1 MRFATA
7 IGLFALPLVAAHAA
21 TFTVTNLNDSG
32 AGSLRQAVADA
43 NVTPGTNTINFTVTG
58 TITLTTGQMVITNA
72 LNIVGPGQSQLTID
86 GNSNDRIF
94 RIFSVNGIVCPDP
107 PPGSTD
113 FLVSISGLTLRNG
126 FLPSGS
132 NGGAILARTSLTLDS
147 VTIRDNVAQWGGGV
161 MFFTRYTGQTLT
173 ITNSQ
178 FINNVAQ
185 PNIANNGSGTYRGGG
200 ALSAADNCGNRTP
213 SAMTITGSTFSG
225 NRINSELNASINSG
239 GGAIALDFAGPVV
252 IQDTRMVD
260 NHADSNPLS
269 FNIGLHAGAI
279 SGYASSLTIR
289 RSEIAQNSA
298 DYVGGVGAFNAD
310 PNLQG
315 AGSAMQFTI
324 VDSTVS
330 GNVAHQTIGAII
342 AFGNVAAAI
351 ANSTV
356 ASNVA
361 DWLSHDPN
369 DSRVTGIV
377 VYTDATDP
385 PSGSNATPPTLQLIS
400 SIVAGGQSSSPDIGA
415 WQVPVPFSVT
425 ASNSLVQFLDPNVV
439 LAGTGNLVGVSPQ
452 VGPLAFNGGPT
463 RTQALLAGSPA
474 INAGSNPMGLTTD
487 QRGAGFRRTIGTAT
501 DIGAFEFVPALVF
514 KPLEP
519 CRIMDTRSATPAS
532 GVQGPIAG
540 NALKTL
546 PGFITA
552 GQNWGQYGG
561 SAASDCGLTSP
572 PGASIN
578 AVALVATILNPNFD
592 AYLGISDVNDLSTV
606 LSNVALNYTAT
617 QGLSTMYIVPQVA
630 SNSIYFAMPAG
641 LSAQLIYDVVGYYA
655 AEDVT
660 ALQCTT
666 QASAPV
672 AIAAAASGTAT
683 SPACAAG
690 YTLTSGSCDSTSF
703 TLDLTQSKASGGN
716 TTWLCA
722 ATNRGGSSANLT
734 ATANCCRVPG
744 R

>member
-1 MRFATA
+1 MRFSAA
-7 IGLFALPLVAAHAA
+7 MVLFAFPLVAAHAA

-32 AGSLRQAVADA
+32 AGSLRDAIAQA
-43 NVTPGTNTINFTVTG
+43 NGTPGTNTVNFSVSG
-58 TITLTTGQMVITNA
+58 TLTLTTGQIDILNA

-86 GNSNDRIF
+86 GNANGRMF
-94 RIFSVNGIVCPDP
+94 RTLSGNGTCPP
-107 PPGSTD
+107 ASGSSD

-126 FLPSGS
+126 SLPSGF
-132 NGGAILARTSLTLDS
+132 NGGAVIARTSLTLDS

-161 MFFTRYTGQTLT
+161 MFFTAFPGQTLT

-178 FINNVAQ
+178 FINNVAK
-185 PNIANNGSGTYRGGG
+185 PNLANNGSGNYRGGG
-200 ALSAADNCGNRTP
+200 ALSATDNCGNRTP
-213 SAMTITGSTFSG
+213 TSMTITGSTFTG
-225 NRINSELNASINSG
+225 NRLVPDPSSNVLAQ
-239 GGAIALDFAGPVV
+239 GGAIALDFAGPVL

-269 FNIGLHAGAI
+269 LDIGLNGGAI
-279 SGYASSLTIR
+279 SAYAASLTVR

-298 DYVGGVGAFNAD
+298 DFVGGITALNED
-310 PNLQG
+310 PSLQT
-315 AGSAMQFTI
+315 AGTAMQFLVI
-324 VDSTVS
+324 DSTVS
-330 GNVAHQTIGAII
+330 GNVANQTFGGI
-342 AFGNVAAAI
+342 AVGGNVAANI
-351 ANSTV
+351 SNSTV
-356 ASNVA
+356 AANLANTLNEGPGVSGIAVG
-361 DWLSHDPN
+361 LTDPN
-369 DSRVTGIV
+369 QR
-377 VYTDATDP
+377 A
-385 PSGSNATPPTLQLIS
+385 PTLQLVS
-400 SIVAGGQSSSPDIGA
+400 SIVGSGPKAFPGIFAFDI
-415 WQVPVPFSVT
+415 PLPFSVT
-425 ASNSLVQFLDPNVV
+425 ASNSLVQFVDPSVV
-439 LAGTGNLVGVSPQ
+439 LAGSGNLVGVSPQ
-452 VGPLAFNGGPT
+452 LGPLAFNGGPT
-463 RTQALLAGSPA
+463 RTLALLAGSPA
-474 INAGSNPMGLTTD
+474 INAGSNPQNLTTD
-487 QRGAGFRRTIGTAT
+487 QRGAGFRRTNGIAT
-501 DIGAFEFVPALVF
+501 DIGAFEFVPALVY
-514 KPLEP
+514 KPLAP
-519 CRIMDTRSATPAS
+519 CRIMDTRSATAGS

-540 NALKTL
+540 NVLKTL

-561 SAASDCGLTSP
+561 NAASDCGLTSP

-617 QGLSTMYIVPQVA
+617 QGLSTMYIVPQIA
-630 SNSIYFAMPAG
+630 SNQIYFAMPAG

-655 AEDVT
+655 AEDTT

-672 AIAAAASGTAT
+672 AIAAAGSGTAT
-683 SPACAAG
+683 TPACAAG

-722 ATNRGGSSANLT
+722 ATNRGGSLANLT